1 VTVDNIIFGDNQFFG
16 INHISETVASSQLE
30 RFSKLENI
38 IRVLDI
44 AYSNGIKGFML
55 NSNDRVSEIC
65 DYLRRNFDY
74 WGGLHIYPSIPYPHK
89 YVRKIVEEG
98 TYKAL
103 TNILAEGRKS
113 ILALFKGGVAT
124 VRKDI
129 IQMMKALVDIE
140 LQKYE
145 GLNIQVVFLQN
156 IVTDLM
162 LGLGLEEILYE
173 FSVYIEEKYNVK
185 AGFITLN
192 LPMLVYSL
200 KRTGINRP
208 IIMAPYNKKGFFMNP
223 SRQACEKVVAEE
235 EFEFIAMSVLASG
248 AIPPREALEYVFES
262 KKIYSVIFG
271 ASSKT
276 HILETKNII
285 EEYLRNKDLNSH
297 KE

>member
-1 VTVDNIIFGDNQFFG
+1 MRVDPIIFGDNQFFG
-16 INHISETVASSQLE
+16 INHISEIVASTQLE
-30 RFSKLENI
+30 KFSKLENI
-38 IRVLDI
+38 IKVLDI

-55 NSNDRVSEIC
+55 NSNDRAGEIC

-98 TYKAL
+98 TYRAV
-103 TNILAEGRKS
+103 TDILAEGKKS
-113 ILALFKGGVAT
+113 ILALFKGGIAT
-124 VRKDI
+124 VTKDVI
-129 IQMMKALVDIE
+129 KMMKSLVDIE

-145 GLNIQVVFLQN
+145 GLNIRVVFLQN
-156 IVTDLM
+156 IITDLM

-173 FSVYIEEKYNVK
+173 FSTYIEKDYKVNT
-185 AGFITLN
+185 GFITLN
-192 LPMLVYSL
+192 LPMLVHSL
-200 KRTGINRP
+200 KKVGINKP

-223 SRQACEKVVAEE
+223 NKQACEEVVAKE

-248 AIPPREALEYVFES
+248 AIPPREAIKYVFES
-262 KKIYSVIFG
+262 KKNCSIIFG

-285 EEYLRNKDLNSH
+285 DEFLNARDSGGTI
-297 KE
+297 